1 MKNRWVRRTLIVLL
15 TIAFAFG
22 GLLAYALYKAQQRMD
37 RRIEITPYDVAIPGD
52 AAALERGKYLFS
64 TRGCVDCHG
73 ADGAGRAFVD
83 DGSMRIKGPNI
94 SPGPGNVVARYSPA
108 DWERVLRHGV
118 KPDGRPL
125 MIMPSEDYNRLSD
138 ADLGALVAYVKQLP
152 PVAGGAADLRLP
164 LPYRALYGLGKI
176 PDAAS
181 IIDHTR
187 KPAAPVAEA
196 VSVAHGEYVSA
207 MCIGCHGEGL
217 SGGKI
222 PTGPPDWPAAPNLT
236 PGEGSVM
243 PRYLTAQSLMAMLRQ
258 GRRPDATVITVMPFE
273 SFKNISDTDVA
284 ALHLYLKSLPPRP
297 AGGR

>member
-1 MKNRWVRRTLIVLL
+1 MKIWLGRALVVVLILVLGL
-15 TIAFAFG
+15 G
-22 GLLAYALYKAQQRMD
+22 GVIAYALHKAQQRMD
-37 RRIEITPYDVAIPGD
+37 RRIDIAAYNVDIPSSAEAI
-52 AAALERGKYLFS
+52 ERGRYLFS

-83 DGSMRIKGPNI
+83 DGSMRVKGANI
-94 SPGPGNVVARYSPA
+94 SPGPGNVVAQYTPA

-152 PVAGGAADLRLP
+152 PVAGGAADLLLP
-164 LPYRALYGLGKI
+164 LPYRALYGLGRI

-181 IIDHTR
+181 IIDHAR
-187 KPAAPVAEA
+187 QPALPVAEG

-222 PTGPPDWPAAPNLT
+222 PTGPPDWPAASNLT
-236 PGEGSVM
+236 PGESSVM
-243 PRYLTAQSLMAMLRQ
+243 PRYPTAQALMAMLRQ
-258 GRRPDATVITVMPFE
+258 GKRPDGTVIAVMPFD
-273 SFKNISDTDVA
+273 SFKHITDTDVA